1 MIAIEQADEELVGSV
16 LAGNRENFAVLVDR
30 YKRGIANFIGAER
43 PLVGRCRRSHPRNV
57 PARVR
62 APRYLQ
68 SRARTIFDL
77 ALSHRA
83 QRRAHVSRQSL
94 APAAAADLGEDRS
107 LEKQRCPDLSVEA
120 DPAGGVL
127 RAEAEAEVRAAL
139 AELPERTR
147 TVLAL
152 RYYDN
157 MDYQS
162 IATTMGL
169 SLGNVKTLIHR
180 GKLALAHKL
189 KEREEAA
196 TQGVGRSPAC
206 SEASMNCSSTESASN
221 GFSTG
226 NCPPHEHVRV
236 IAHVDALHRLPG
248 LLEELRV
255 VDALLTQPR
264 EVQLA
269 PNFTFATM
277 AEARAVHAPAP
288 YRAPVRAYLVSYL
301 AAAWLIA
308 GAAMLFA
315 PQTMRALGGTL
326 VDIARTIFDAVGG
339 LGTVIARLL
348 GRGGNVVT
356 AALLALLVIDILLVA
371 GFGFAL
377 RYLRPRLVERL
388 RS

>member
-1 MIAIEQADEELVGSV
+1 MS
-16 LAGNRENFAVLVDR
+16 
-30 YKRGIANFIGAER
+30 
-43 PLVGRCRRSHPRNV
+43 
-57 PARVR
+57 
-62 APRYLQ
+62 
-68 SRARTIFDL
+68 
-77 ALSHRA
+77 
-83 QRRAHVSRQSL
+83 
-94 APAAAADLGEDRS
+94 
-107 LEKQRCPDLSVEA
+107 
-120 DPAGGVL
+120 
-127 RAEAEAEVRAAL
+127 
-139 AELPERTR
+139 
-147 TVLAL
+147 
-152 RYYDN
+152 
-157 MDYQS
+157 
-162 IATTMGL
+162 
-169 SLGNVKTLIHR
+169 
-180 GKLALAHKL
+180 
-189 KEREEAA
+189 
-196 TQGVGRSPAC
+196 
-206 SEASMNCSSTESASN
+206 CSSTEALFERFLDGELSAAQ
-221 GFSTG
+221 
-226 NCPPHEHVRV
+226 HVRV
-236 IAHVDALHRLPG
+236 IAHVDGCTACRDV
-248 LLEELRV
+248 LEELRV